1 MRRQEAVMF
10 RFLAVLLLALAVS
23 LPAAADPRGHRG
35 GHGGWGHPHSRV
47 YFSFGFGPFFAPYPY
62 PYYYYPP
69 PVYYAP
75 PPVYYVPAPTVVQ
88 VPAAKPYCRVFRG
101 DATID
106 ANGRPFYGTA
116 CLQPDG
122 KWYIVD

>member
-1 MRRQEAVMF
+1 MGDKEAVMF
-10 RFLAVLLLALAVS
+10 RFLAVLLLALVVS
-23 LPAAADPRGHRG
+23 VPAAADPRGYRG
-35 GHGGWGHPHSRV
+35 GWGHRGWGHPHSRV
-47 YFSFGFGPFFAPYPY
+47 YFSFGFGPFFAPY

-88 VPAAKPYCRVFRG
+88 APAANPYCRTFHG

-106 ANGRPFYGTA
+106 AKGRPFYGTA